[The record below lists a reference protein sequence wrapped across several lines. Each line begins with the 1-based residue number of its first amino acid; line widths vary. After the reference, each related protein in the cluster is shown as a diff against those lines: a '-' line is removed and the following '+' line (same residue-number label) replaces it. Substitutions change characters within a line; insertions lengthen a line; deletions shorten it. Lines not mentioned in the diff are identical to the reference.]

1 MSGTID
7 TSIIVYWVLMMLTL
21 ALAIGFLER
30 IEKKLKDIGKDI
42 DFGMK
47 KIQQVL
53 EHIEEAIKESK

>member
-53 EHIEEAIKESK
+53 EQIEEAIKESK